1 MVSHSLSEIFWSN
14 FVTICSGLVLATLGV
29 IYKSK
34 CRRVACCGCEVERD
48 VDVEEHIDEH
58 NNDLAAADGRVGG

>member
-1 MVSHSLSEIFWSN
+1 MSSTLTEIFWSN

-34 CRRVACCGCEVERD
+34 CRRVKCCGCEIERD
-48 VDVEEHIDEH
+48 VDVEQDIDEH
-58 NNDLAAADGRVGG
+58 NQDATEGRNTV

>member
-1 MVSHSLSEIFWSN
+1 MTVNNLSEIFWSN
-14 FVTICSGLVLATLGV
+14 VVSICSGLLLAALGI

-34 CRRVACCGCEVERD
+34 CRRIKCCGCEIERD

-58 NNDLAAADGRVGG
+58 ANEMNNRNNA

>member
-1 MVSHSLSEIFWSN
+1 MAGYSLSEIFCSN
-14 FVTICSGLVLATLGV
+14 FVTIFSGLVLATLGV

-58 NNDLAAADGRVGG
+58 NNELADARAG